1 VGFSE
6 DDLLPLS
13 ALQHLVF
20 CERQCALI
28 HIEQSWADNALTV
41 EGTHLH
47 RRAHDGPLRRELR
60 GDVLTVRGLAIHSFR
75 LGVSGIADVVEF
87 HQEAGLHS
95 DVASR
100 PTVALPGLRG
110 RWLPRPVEY
119 KRGRPKSDR
128 CDEVQLCAQA
138 MCLEEMLEVHVT
150 EGALFYGAPQRRHA
164 VRFDAELR
172 QVTEAAADRLHTLF
186 QAGLTPGAKRQ
197 PKCRSCSLAARCRPD
212 ALSTQRVASRY
223 VHEAVA
229 TVLGEDGDH
238 L

>member
-1 VGFSE
+1 MGFSE

-75 LGVSGIADVVEF
+75 LGVSGIGDVVEF
-87 HQEAGLHS
+87 HRGAEMRLDAALPP
-95 DVASR
+95 A
-100 PTVALPGLRG
+100 VALPGLRG

-119 KRGRPKSDR
+119 KRGRPKPDR

-138 MCLEEMLEVHVT
+138 MCLEEMLAVHVA
-150 EGALFYGAPQRRHA
+150 EGALFYGAPQRRHG

-172 QVTEAAADRLHTLF
+172 QVTEGAADRLHKLF

-212 ALSTQRVASRY
+212 ALSTRRVASRY

-229 TVLGEDGDH
+229 AVLSEDGDH
-238 L
+238 P